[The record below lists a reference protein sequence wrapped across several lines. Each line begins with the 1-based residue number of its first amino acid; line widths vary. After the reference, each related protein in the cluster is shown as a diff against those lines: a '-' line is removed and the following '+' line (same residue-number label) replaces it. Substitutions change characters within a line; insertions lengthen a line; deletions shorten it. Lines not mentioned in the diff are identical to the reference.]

1 MAYQTYITEA
11 LVCGSFDNQT
21 ADRSFLLF
29 TREAGMLLAHAKSVR
44 EERSKHR
51 YALQVCSH
59 IRVTLVRGK
68 SGWRI
73 TGTESMSN
81 LYAHMKT
88 REARAFL
95 RNIVVLMRRVMHGE
109 SAHTEIFDD
118 IMHALSGVGE
128 QDLTLRERIVSLR
141 LLHALGYI
149 APHPSFSQ
157 ILHAPSSEA
166 FIGILDPEALLVA
179 EKAIENALIQSQL

>member
-29 TREAGMLLAHAKSVR
+29 TREAGMILAHAKSVR

-68 SGWRI
+68 TGWRI
-73 TGTESMSN
+73 TGTEPIGN
-81 LYAHMKT
+81 LYVQMHT

-95 RNIVVLMRRVMHGE
+95 RNVVVLMRRVMHGE

-118 IMHALSGVGE
+118 IMYAFTHMAL
-128 QDLTLRERIVSLR
+128 QDLSMRERIVSLR
-141 LLHALGYI
+141 ILHALGYV
-149 APHPSFSQ
+149 APDPSFSTV
-157 ILHAPSSEA
+157 LSVPSEQAFSTVLSEEV
-166 FIGILDPEALLVA
+166 LEVA
-179 EKAIENALIQSQL
+179 QKAIEHALMQSQL